1 MRHKVGIVSLGCD
14 KNLINT
20 EEMLSKLSDDF
31 EITNNQEEADI
42 LIVNTCGFIESA
54 KQESI
59 NTLLEMADYKEN
71 GKCKVLIAA
80 GCLAQRYKNQI
91 FEEMPEVD
99 AVVGTGSY
107 NEIADAVH
115 ESLNGEKSL
124 KLGGINF
131 DFEVGE
137 RIVTTPEYTAYLKIA
152 EGCDNHC
159 TYCII
164 PKLRGKYRS
173 RKLESIY
180 NEAVKL
186 VQNGAKEL
194 IIIAQDITRY
204 GIDNYNKKMLPELL
218 NRLCTIDDLKWIRLL
233 YSYPEGIDDE
243 LIDVIK
249 NQDKICKYIDIPM
262 QHCSNDVLKLMGRKS
277 RKEDLVKL
285 IAKLRQEIPDI
296 SIRTTFIV
304 GFPGETQDNFNELLD
319 FINQMKLD
327 RVGVFEYSKEEDT
340 AAAKLKGHIPKR
352 VKAQRYKKLMET
364 QSIISFENNTK
375 MIGKRLKVL
384 VEGKYEGNI
393 YFGRSY
399 KDAPEIDGLVYFQS
413 KKKITNGSFIS
424 VNIVKADEYDLTGE
438 ISDESSK

>member
-1 MRHKVGIVSLGCD
+1 MKHKVGIISLGCD

-20 EEMLSKLSDDF
+20 EEMLSKLSSDF
-31 EITNNQEEADI
+31 EITSIQEDADV

-59 NTLLEMADYKEN
+59 NTLLEMADYKES
-71 GKCKVLIAA
+71 GKCKVLIAT
-80 GCLAQRYKNQI
+80 GCLAQRYKEQI
-91 FEEMPEVD
+91 FKEMPEVD

-107 NEIADAVH
+107 NEIADAIN
-115 ESLNGEKSL
+115 ESFQGKKIL
-124 KLGGINF
+124 KMNDINF

-137 RIVTTPEYTAYLKIA
+137 RILTTPVHTAYLKIA

-186 VQNGAKEL
+186 VQTGVKEL

-204 GIDNYNKKMLPELL
+204 GIDNYDKKMLSQLL
-218 NRLCTIDDLKWIRLL
+218 NKLCTIEDLKWIRLL
-233 YSYPEGIDDE
+233 YCYPEGIDDE

-249 NQDKICKYIDIPM
+249 NQDKICKYLDIPM
-262 QHCSNDVLKLMGRKS
+262 QHCSNDILKLMGRKGK
-277 RKEDLVKL
+277 KEDLIKL
-285 IAKLRQEIPDI
+285 ITKLRQEIPHI

-304 GFPGETQDNFNELLD
+304 GFPGETQEIFNELLD
-319 FINQMKLD
+319 FIKQMKLD
-327 RVGVFEYSKEEDT
+327 RVGAFEYSKEEDT
-340 AAAKLKGHIPKR
+340 AAAKLKGQVPKR
-352 VKAQRYKKLMET
+352 VKAERHEKLMET
-364 QSIISFENNTK
+364 QSSISLGNSSR
-375 MIGKRLKVL
+375 MIGERLKVL
-384 VEGKYEGNI
+384 VEGIFDKNI

-399 KDAPEIDGLVYFQS
+399 MDAPEVDGLVYFQS
-413 KKKITNGSFIS
+413 EKEIKDGSF
-424 VNIVKADEYDLTGE
+424 VFVDIVEADEYDLTGV
-438 ISDESSK
+438 ISNESCK

>member
-1 MRHKVGIVSLGCD
+1 MKQKVGIISLGCD
-14 KNLINT
+14 KNLIDT
-20 EEMLSKLSDDF
+20 EVMLSKLSSDF
-31 EITNNQEEADI
+31 EITSNREDADV

-59 NTLLEMADYKEN
+59 NTLLEMADYKES
-71 GKCKVLIAA
+71 GKCKVLIAT

-107 NEIADAVH
+107 NEIADAIE
-115 ESLNGEKSL
+115 ESLQGKKAL
-124 KLGGINF
+124 KMSDIDF

-137 RIVTTPEYTAYLKIA
+137 RIVTTPDYFAYLKIA

-173 RKLESIY
+173 RKLENIY

-186 VQNGAKEL
+186 VKNGVKEL
-194 IIIAQDITRY
+194 IIIAQDITMY

-218 NRLCTIDDLKWIRLL
+218 NKLCTIQDLKWIRLL
-233 YSYPEGIDDE
+233 YCYPEGIDDE

-249 NQDKICKYIDIPM
+249 NQDKICKYLDIPM
-262 QHCSNDVLKLMGRKS
+262 QHCSNDILKLMGRKG

-285 IAKLRQEIPDI
+285 IVKLRQKVPDI

-304 GFPGETQDNFNELLD
+304 GFPDETQENFNELLD
-319 FINQMKLD
+319 FIKEMKFD
-327 RVGVFEYSKEEDT
+327 RVGAFEYSKEEDT
-340 AAAKLKGHIPKR
+340 AAAKLKGQISKHI
-352 VKAQRYKKLMET
+352 KAQRYKKLMEI
-364 QSIISFENNTK
+364 QSSISYANNSK
-375 MIGKRLKVL
+375 MIGKKIEVL
-384 VEGKYEGNI
+384 VEGKYEENT

-399 KDAPEIDGLVYFQS
+399 KDSPEIDGLVYFYS
-413 KKKITNGSFIS
+413 NKEIINGSF
-424 VNIVKADEYDLTGE
+424 VFVDIVEADEYDLTGE